1 VIAKLL
7 TVVDSFTDSVPTKPY
22 TGTIMERRL
31 GRGLGS
37 LLGGSIPQTEEGQ
50 SKGNGASELPVHD
63 IRPNS
68 QQPRVRFDEAA
79 LEGLRDSIKQ
89 HGVIQA
95 IAVRR
100 TGDGYELIAG
110 ERRLKAAKMAN
121 LEMIPVVIHEDVSDQ
136 ASLEWA
142 MVENLQRE
150 DLDPIERAKGF
161 QSMMT
166 RLNLK
171 QDQVAERVD
180 LKRSTV
186 TNHLRLLELPEEVQD
201 ALIHQL
207 LSMGHARALAGV
219 TSSSKQIALMEKVV
233 REGWSVRQ
241 TERSVQA
248 ANAEG
253 RQGSSTPAVGKG
265 QAPWVQDAEA
275 RMRERLGTQVVI
287 QSRADGGGKIT
298 VSYHDT
304 EELDRV
310 MNAIAPRG
318 LL

>member
-1 VIAKLL
+1 
-7 TVVDSFTDSVPTKPY
+7 
-22 TGTIMERRL
+22 MERRL

-37 LLGGSIPQTEEGQ
+37 LLGGTPTQETETKIEGD
-50 SKGNGASELPVHD
+50 NPSELPVD
-63 IRPNS
+63 AIKPNS

-89 HGVIQA
+89 HGIIQPV
-95 IAVRR
+95 AVRR
-100 TGDGYELIAG
+100 SGNADELISG
-110 ERRLKAAKMAN
+110 ERRLKAAKLAGK
-121 LEMIPVVIHEDVSDQ
+121 ESIPVVIHEDVSDQ
-136 ASLEWA
+136 VSLEWA

-161 QSMMT
+161 QSMMNT
-166 RLNLK
+166 LQLK
-171 QDQVAERVD
+171 QDQVAERVG

-201 ALIHQL
+201 ALVQGLI
-207 LSMGHARALAGV
+207 SMGHARALAGMSNG
-219 TSSSKQIALMEKVV
+219 TKQAALMGKVA

-248 ANAEG
+248 ANRKSASGSKGSKGSGSGDTAPWVSEAEG
-253 RQGSSTPAVGKG
+253 RI
-265 QAPWVQDAEA
+265 
-275 RMRERLGTQVVI
+275 RESLGTQVVI
-287 QSRADGGGKIT
+287 QHRSDGGGKIT

-304 EELDRV
+304 NELDRIMDRV
-310 MNAIAPRG
+310 APRG